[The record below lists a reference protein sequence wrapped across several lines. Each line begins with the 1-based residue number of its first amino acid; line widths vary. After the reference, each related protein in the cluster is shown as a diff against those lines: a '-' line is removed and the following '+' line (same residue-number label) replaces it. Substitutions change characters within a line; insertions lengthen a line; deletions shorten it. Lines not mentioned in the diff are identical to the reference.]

1 MKKIR
6 IVIVDDHTLL
16 RMGLSTLFKCQ
27 PDMTVV
33 GQAEDGEEAV
43 RVVAASK
50 PDLVLMDL
58 VMPRLDG
65 AEAARRIRAVSPATD
80 VIILTSYA
88 TAPEL
93 AVAVANGVRGAQ
105 FKGSPTDSL
114 LAAIRAVA
122 AGGTA
127 FAPEIRQLLDAASA
141 VPVLSP
147 RQREV
152 LDALARGLTNDDIAT
167 LLGIST
173 PRVKQLTKA
182 LYGKLGAANRAEAVA
197 RAMQHRLTNGF

>member
-1 MKKIR
+1 MSKLR
-6 IVIVDDHTLL
+6 ILIADDHALV
-16 RMGLSTLFKCQ
+16 RMGISALLTAQ
-27 PDMTVV
+27 RDMTVV

-43 RVVAASK
+43 RVVAESK

-127 FAPEIRQLLDAASA
+127 FAPEIRPLLDAASA
-141 VPVLSP
+141 VPALSP

-182 LYGKLGAANRAEAVA
+182 LYDKLGAANRAEAVA
-197 RAMQHRLTNGF
+197 RAMQHRLLTD

>member
-16 RMGLSTLFKCQ
+16 RMGLSSLFRCQ

-43 RVVAASK
+43 RVVAESK

-127 FAPEIRQLLDAASA
+127 FAPEIRPLLDAASA
-141 VPVLSP
+141 VPALSP

-182 LYGKLGAANRAEAVA
+182 LYDKLGAANRAEAVA
-197 RAMQHRLTNGF
+197 RAMQHRLLTD

>member
-1 MKKIR
+1 M
-6 IVIVDDHTLL
+6 LL
-16 RMGLSTLFKCQ
+16 PIINSNSRDSSLGDPT
-27 PDMTVV
+27 TVPRTSR
-33 GQAEDGEEAV
+33 EAKNIHPT
-43 RVVAASK
+43 SQT
-50 PDLVLMDL
+50 PPTGSD
-58 VMPRLDG
+58 PRKH
-65 AEAARRIRAVSPATD
+65 
-80 VIILTSYA
+80 
-88 TAPEL
+88 
-93 AVAVANGVRGAQ
+93 VANGVRGAQ
-105 FKGSPTDSL
+105 FKGSPTDRL

-152 LDALARGLTNDDIAT
+152 LNALARGLTNDDIAT

>member
-65 AEAARRIRAVSPATD
+65 AEAARRIRAV
-80 VIILTSYA
+80 
-88 TAPEL
+88 
-93 AVAVANGVRGAQ
+93 
-105 FKGSPTDSL
+105 
-114 LAAIRAVA
+114 
-122 AGGTA
+122 
-127 FAPEIRQLLDAASA
+127 
-141 VPVLSP
+141 
-147 RQREV
+147 
-152 LDALARGLTNDDIAT
+152 
-167 LLGIST
+167 
-173 PRVKQLTKA
+173 
-182 LYGKLGAANRAEAVA
+182 
-197 RAMQHRLTNGF
+197 